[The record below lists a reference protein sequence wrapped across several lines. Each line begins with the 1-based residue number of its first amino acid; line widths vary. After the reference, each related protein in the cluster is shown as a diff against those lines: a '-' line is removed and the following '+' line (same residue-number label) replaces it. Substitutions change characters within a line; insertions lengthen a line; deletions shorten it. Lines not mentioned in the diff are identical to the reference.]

1 MDEYQSLSHTK
12 WECKYHVVFI
22 PKYRRKVLYGQLR
35 NHLGEVFRELARQKE
50 SRIEEGHLQVDHVHM
65 VLSIPPKYAV
75 AQVVGYLK
83 GKSAIHIART
93 YGGRE
98 RNFVGEHFWARGY
111 FVSTVGHD
119 EEAVRRYI
127 QTQEAEERRLAQ
139 PELFNKKKK

>member
-1 MDEYQSLSHTK
+1 MNEYQSLSHTK
-12 WECKYHVVFI
+12 WECKYHVVFL
-22 PKYRRKVLYGQLR
+22 PKYRRKVVYGELR
-35 NHLGEVFRELARQKE
+35 RHLGEVFRELARQKE
-50 SRIEEGHLQVDHVHM
+50 SRVEEGPLQVDHVHIL
-65 VLSIPPKYAV
+65 LSIPPKYAV

-111 FVSTVGHD
+111 WVSTVGHD

-127 QTQEAEERRLAQ
+127 REQEAEDRRLEQ
-139 PELFNKKKK
+139 LELFKKKK